1 MQRNEIPDAVTCPNC
16 GWPAGAAGPAVTSAH
31 ATSTG
36 AVRYVHCVC
45 GLRLVL
51 LGETLIG
58 TAGAPDAAMVS

>member
-16 GWPAGAAGPAVTSAH
+16 GWPAGDAVTSAH
-31 ATSTG
+31 HTSTG
-36 AVRYVHCVC
+36 AVRYAHCVC

-58 TAGAPDAAMVS
+58 TAGAPDAAMAG